1 MEIFFTTLS
10 QMGYLFSLIAL
21 GFLLAKLKA
30 IHENSSTVLAK
41 LENNLFIP
49 ALVLGTFIGN
59 FTLDKIT
66 SYLPSLAVCLVI
78 TIVMIPLA
86 RLFSKLC
93 SKDNYVRN
101 FYIYGFTFP
110 NFGFMGNA
118 VVMAVF
124 PAIFP
129 EYLVYCLP
137 MWAFIYMWGVPT
149 LLIPSEGENKGVAER
164 LKAFVNP
171 MFVSIFVGMALGI
184 LFDHFSIAL
193 PTFAADVI
201 DVCGSCMSPVAM
213 LLTGITVA
221 KMDFKKTFSDIGI
234 YLSSVLRL
242 VIFPIVTIFVFSLL
256 DFIPESAVICAVC
269 ASSMPLGLNTIGVP
283 SAYGK
288 DTSVSTGM
296 ALVSHTLS
304 CITIPLMFL
313 LMEKVL

>member
-1 MEIFFTTLS
+1 M
-10 QMGYLFSLIAL
+10 
-21 GFLLAKLKA
+21 
-30 IHENSSTVLAK
+30 
-41 LENNLFIP
+41 
-49 ALVLGTFIGN
+49 
-59 FTLDKIT
+59 
-66 SYLPSLAVCLVI
+66 
-78 TIVMIPLA
+78 
-86 RLFSKLC
+86 
-93 SKDNYVRN
+93 
-101 FYIYGFTFP
+101 
-110 NFGFMGNA
+110 
-118 VVMAVF
+118 
-124 PAIFP
+124 
-129 EYLVYCLP
+129 
-137 MWAFIYMWGVPT
+137 PT

-221 KMDFKKTFSDIGI
+221 KMDFKKTFSDVGI

-269 ASSMPLGLNTIGVP
+269 ASSMPLGLNTIVVP

>member
-10 QMGYLFSLIAL
+10 QMGYLFLLIAI
-21 GFLLAKLKA
+21 GFVLAKLKA
-30 IHENSSTVLAK
+30 IPDNTSTVLAK

-49 ALVLGTFIGN
+49 ALVLGTFINN

-66 SYLPSLAVCLVI
+66 SYLPSLVVSLAI
-78 TIVMIPLA
+78 TLLMIPVAFVL
-86 RLFSKLC
+86 SKLC
-93 SKDNYVRN
+93 SKDSYVRN
-101 FYIYGFTFP
+101 YYVYGFTFP

-124 PAIFP
+124 PDIFT
-129 EYLVYCLP
+129 EYIVYCLP

-149 LLIPSEGENKGVAER
+149 LLIPSEGEKKGIGER

-171 MFVSIFVGMALGI
+171 MFVSIFIGMVLGI
-184 LFDHFSIAL
+184 LFGKFEIEL
-193 PTFAADVI
+193 PSFVGNVI
-201 DVCGSCMSPVAM
+201 DICGSCMSPVAM

-221 KMDFKKTFSDIGI
+221 KMDFRKTFADMGI
-234 YLSSVLRL
+234 YLSSLLRL
-242 VIFPIVTIFVFSLL
+242 VVLPVIGIFAFSFL
-256 DFIPESAVICAVC
+256 DFIPGTAVTCAVC
-269 ASSMPLGLNTIGVP
+269 AMSMPLGLNTIVVP